1 LFHRTILCALAALIG
16 LGLISGER
24 AYAADKKIRLAPAF
38 SGKQLMTPPRDG
50 WVTNGGNIYNQRY
63 SPLAQINK
71 DNVSKLK
78 AKWHINLDG
87 SGLGAKYSG
96 QGQAIVYDGV
106 IYMSTGANDVFA
118 IDVETGKKLWTYQ
131 AHLDDANNEV
141 CCGWTN
147 RGLAIGEGKIYMG
160 QLDGKLVAL
169 DQRTGKVAWSVQ
181 SERWQDGFS
190 ITSAPLYFEGMVI
203 TGFAGADKGTR
214 GRIKA
219 YDAKTG
225 KQRWVFYT
233 IPGPGEPGH
242 DSWPA
247 DNDLWKYGGA
257 SIWQTPA
264 ADPETG
270 MIYFSTGNAGPD
282 LNGAVRKGD
291 NLYTASIVALDAK
304 TGKYRWHF
312 QQVHHDIWDFDSPNP
327 VVLFDVTIDGKPRKG
342 LVEVSKTG
350 WAYILDRVTG
360 KPLIGIEERPVPQ
373 EPRQHTSA
381 TQPYPVGDSIV
392 PQSIDIA
399 PEGYH
404 LVNNGAIFTPYWDKP
419 VISKPNAV
427 GGVNWPPSSYDPE
440 SHLLYVCANDSIS
453 GFRGGFSDSDGPTRG
468 RSYRGGEFLHVDSP
482 RRGIFAALDV
492 STNRLAWRQQWNGA
506 CYAGSMVTAGGLVFI
521 GRTDGRLTALDKA
534 NGDKLWEFQTDASI
548 HAPATTFEYKGKQY
562 IVAFAAGSLVL
573 SAKHGD
579 SLWLFSLDGKI
590 GPEPPFS
597 AAKASPAAA
606 PTQKPTRAADKGHG
620 RILYTSICQT
630 CHGAT
635 GQGGHGGG
643 APLTAKLDLA
653 QIMTIASSG
662 KNDMPSF
669 KDTLSADDLQ
679 DVGTYIV
686 QDLIKK

>member
-1 LFHRTILCALAALIG
+1 MFHRTILCALAALIG

-38 SGKQLMTPPRDG
+38 SGKQLMAPPRDD

-225 KQRWVFYT
+225 KQRWMFYT

-247 DNDLWKYGGA
+247 VNDLWKYGGA

-350 WAYILDRVTG
+350 WA
-360 KPLIGIEERPVPQ
+360 
-373 EPRQHTSA
+373 
-381 TQPYPVGDSIV
+381 
-392 PQSIDIA
+392 
-399 PEGYH
+399 
-404 LVNNGAIFTPYWDKP
+404 
-419 VISKPNAV
+419 
-427 GGVNWPPSSYDPE
+427 
-440 SHLLYVCANDSIS
+440 
-453 GFRGGFSDSDGPTRG
+453 
-468 RSYRGGEFLHVDSP
+468 
-482 RRGIFAALDV
+482 
-492 STNRLAWRQQWNGA
+492 
-506 CYAGSMVTAGGLVFI
+506 
-521 GRTDGRLTALDKA
+521 
-534 NGDKLWEFQTDASI
+534 
-548 HAPATTFEYKGKQY
+548 
-562 IVAFAAGSLVL
+562 
-573 SAKHGD
+573 
-579 SLWLFSLDGKI
+579 
-590 GPEPPFS
+590 
-597 AAKASPAAA
+597 
-606 PTQKPTRAADKGHG
+606 
-620 RILYTSICQT
+620 
-630 CHGAT
+630 
-635 GQGGHGGG
+635 
-643 APLTAKLDLA
+643 
-653 QIMTIASSG
+653 
-662 KNDMPSF
+662 
-669 KDTLSADDLQ
+669 
-679 DVGTYIV
+679 
-686 QDLIKK
+686 